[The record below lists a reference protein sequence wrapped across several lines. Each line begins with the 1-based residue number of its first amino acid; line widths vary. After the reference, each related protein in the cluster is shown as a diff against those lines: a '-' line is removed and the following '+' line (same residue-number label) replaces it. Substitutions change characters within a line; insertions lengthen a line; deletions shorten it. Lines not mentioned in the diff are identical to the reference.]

1 MTVEMQRSVSGVQAF
16 KISDDK
22 LIYYNEITVPPINL
36 SNLLPA
42 LFQRCKINF
51 EQFKCVLYK

>member
-1 MTVEMQRSVSGVQAF
+1 MTVEMLRSVIGVQAF
-16 KISDDK
+16 KITDDK
-22 LIYYNEITVPPINL
+22 LVYYNEITVQSINL
-36 SNLLPA
+36 SNLIPA